1 MLLTNFITFGAGAG
15 AGVSYAYSHSD
26 AIGKL
31 IVIVLLMSSVFIWSY
46 MIIKGFNL
54 RRAKLDSESFL
65 AKFRT
70 KKYALAIIADPNHI
84 ESPLS
89 DVYTEGAAKVMD
101 FCDLDPEQAMY
112 YGSPNFP
119 IQNPLSAV
127 ELDAI
132 SSTLEQEVS
141 QQILKLEGGISWLAT
156 AVSVS
161 PFLGLFGTV
170 YGVMLAFTSI
180 AASGKPD
187 IGGLAPGV
195 SGALLTT
202 VVALVVAIPSL
213 IGYNLLTT
221 NIRQLTV
228 YMDNFVEEFIAKIKL
243 DQLRNRK

>member
-1 MLLTNFITFGAGAG
+1 MLLTNFITFGAG
-15 AGVSYAYSHSD
+15 VNYAYSHSD
-26 AIGKL
+26 FVGKS
-31 IVIVLLMSSVFIWSY
+31 IVLILLLSSVCIWSY
-46 MIIKGFNL
+46 MILKGVSL
-54 RRAKLDSESFL
+54 CRAKKDSELFL
-65 AKFRT
+65 EKFRN
-70 KKYALAIIADPNHI
+70 KKYALAIIADPHHI

-101 FCDLDPEQAMY
+101 FCNLDAEQAMY

-119 IQNPLSAV
+119 ITKPLSAV

-132 SSTLEQEVS
+132 TSSLEQEVS

-202 VVALVVAIPSL
+202 VVALIVAIPSL
-213 IGYNLLTT
+213 IGYNLLTSS
-221 NIRQLTV
+221 IRKLTV

-243 DQLRNRK
+243 DQLRNRN